1 MNDTMKLTG
10 VGGLILLLVMM
21 HRTFSFEASNKEV
34 RTVPL
39 LNKEL
44 ELLSFQMIK

>member
-10 VGGLILLLVMM
+10 VGGLIFLLVMM
-21 HRTFSFEASNKEV
+21 YRTFSLEASDKEV

-39 LNKEL
+39 LNVEL
-44 ELLSFQMIK
+44 ELLSFEMIK